1 MADGVHLRTG
11 AKLGALESRHAP
23 ERKTL
28 HMRHRS
34 LVPTL
39 FALLLLAFTGQALAE
54 EAAARAVVEKLH
66 EALLGAM
73 KSGAPA
79 AARREALAPVIAESF
94 DFPTICR
101 IVTGRYWKDASEAQQ
116 ARFIETF
123 QRLSLATYASNFK
136 SYGGERFETTAVEP
150 DQDSQVVRTLL
161 HTGDGKQVTLNYLLR
176 QSDGTWRI
184 VNVIAQGVSDLSL
197 KRADY
202 TAVIKSEGFDS
213 LVNRL
218 DKKIAE
224 TEQNP

>member
-1 MADGVHLRTG
+1 MLHKPLVH
-11 AKLGALESRHAP
+11 
-23 ERKTL
+23 
-28 HMRHRS
+28 
-34 LVPTL
+34 TL

-101 IVTGRYWKDASEAQQ
+101 IVTGRYWKDASEAQK

-136 SYGGERFETTAVEP
+136 SYGGERFETLAVEP
-150 DQDSQVVRTLL
+150 DQASQVVRTVL
-161 HTGDGKQVTLNYLLR
+161 HTGEDKQVTLNYLLR
-176 QSDGTWRI
+176 QSDGNWRI

-213 LVNRL
+213 LANRL